1 MSLLHSIKNL
11 LKYFLPPPVHAFNR
25 EVARILDAVEQDR
38 RETEALQRL
47 FASQSEH
54 LELLLRRIDG
64 EWERRLQWE
73 EQAQNSIENQA
84 KALSMLAH
92 SLEMS
97 GTELQRLMHGL
108 ADEQTFFRNSLER
121 IEKGQAAL
129 DKSSAGLMQQLGQ
142 FEKAQDAMSQS
153 LEASSAGLMQQL
165 GQFEKAHATLSQ
177 SLELSG
183 TSLKQAVEELRKQS
197 SEKME
202 SSTRQV
208 IAAIPNKP
216 IYWSNEF
223 ERQVVQDN
231 WGDVTENPDF
241 PIKFKNLISGLDA
254 DSAEIIIRIL
264 MRQKQYLTKRQKQID
279 FFTRKEQEELRLLNE
294 NFNSEIMKVSDHLY
308 AYKNYLLPVNHFESS
323 VFYYRHGLSQLKTL
337 DRVKGKAIIDVGGFI
352 GDSVLILSELSPS
365 AVYTFESVAENFEL
379 LKQTIA
385 LNHIPNVVAENV
397 ALGAEIGTLTMHVCG
412 SGSTSIDR
420 PGINYREDVTVPVRT
435 LDDYVAEHPMEIG
448 LIKVDI
454 EGGEPNFLAG
464 AKETICAQKPIL
476 LLSIYHNAHDF
487 FELKPLLE
495 SWNLGYRFSIHKPVY
510 GSATGET
517 LLLAEVP

>member
-1 MSLLHSIKNL
+1 MSLLQSIKNL

-183 TSLKQAVEELRKQS
+183 TSLKQAVEELRKHS

-264 MRQKQYLTKRQKQID
+264 MRQKQYLTKSQKQID